1 MAGILVILEEVM
13 GLVFGR
19 KSGKNGPVFSKM
31 RSFHLGMVEG
41 SIFGKM
47 FGVVRRPSVLD
58 SLLFSIWR
66 QTKRPRLRTFGIVIG
81 GWELVSNFSKTSQ

>member
-1 MAGILVILEEVM
+1 M

-19 KSGKNGPVFSKM
+19 KLGKNGPVFSKM
-31 RSFHLGMVEG
+31 RSFHLRMVEG

-47 FGVVRRPSVLD
+47 SSVVRRPSALD
-58 SLLFSIWR
+58 SPLYSIWR
-66 QTKRPRLRTFGIVIG
+66 QTKRLRLQTFGIVIG